1 MFCFHVSLESC
12 VSLRTAVCFAA
23 GIGHRSLSTSL
34 LPVTQPLPI
43 PGCIWFELPEELVM
57 LLATCNLHFVH
68 KLKTPHTTNA
78 KVQRPQGAKRGSQLE
93 GHECR
98 VMLRNISVFFRREQL
113 HLVTPCILLC
123 RQIAAWL
130 DVMVCG
136 QWSFPNYPALEA
148 KAKFFQ
154 MQLWWCKCKVLFG
167 GSSSPFF
174 Y

>member
-136 QWSFPNYPALEA
+136 Q
-148 KAKFFQ
+148 
-154 MQLWWCKCKVLFG
+154 
-167 GSSSPFF
+167 
-174 Y
+174 